1 MRLDEIKV
9 RKAVVD
15 YRGTLRIYYRKN
27 GQSWIGYVKGN
38 IEKFITELEKRGI
51 KVEWDTQIRI

>member
-1 MRLDEIKV
+1 MRLDEIKIL
-9 RKAVVD
+9 KAFVNHQGV
-15 YRGTLRIYYRKN
+15 LQIHYRKN
-27 GQSWIGYVKGN
+27 NQSWIGYVKGN